1 MDNQYSNLIG
11 EFESNLRN
19 LIQKYGALKAD
30 NDLLK
35 RNLELKNEELM
46 HAHKVILD
54 LRNDYLNLETAAS
67 LSGSLEKSDGAKQH
81 INKLVREI
89 DKCLMLLNE

>member
-11 EFESNLRN
+11 EFDSNLRN

>member
-1 MDNQYSNLIG
+1 MDNKYSSLIS

-19 LIQKYGALKAD
+19 LISNYNALKAE
-30 NDLLK
+30 NSQLK
-35 RNLELKNEELM
+35 RNLELKNEEIM
-46 HAHKVILD
+46 HAHKEILD

-67 LSGSLEKSDGAKQH
+67 LSGSLEKSDKVKQH